1 MRRRWKNRVWIWK
14 NKIWI
19 WALLGVMCLNMGL
32 SVCAAVQKPE
42 GDRMDTAVQEQENTE
57 KQEPEPEKPEKPEE
71 SEEPEEPEEP
81 KDETAPEISK
91 ILLEGNGNTEY
102 EMSLNRKN
110 DANDRYE
117 YFFSGKTYLK
127 VAVKDEA
134 PSDGISF
141 VRVRYVWES
150 DKKADETDLKFDEQ
164 QGVYVGKLPEDFCG
178 TVFIQAE
185 DMAGNVSGWC
195 EGGGIIVHESTARH
209 EGEIHIQGRLEDT
222 GYRDA
227 SGNALYDEMPDIRIC
242 LQDSCSGIRQ
252 ITCGVVSSSGET
264 VYSKKLQAD
273 TSGNVTGDGISVSS
287 VVRKANLVTELQIS
301 EQPGLS
307 DGSYGFWIEM
317 RDGAGHVSRW
327 SDHFTV
333 DTCGPAL
340 TVFGVVQNGVYNAAI
355 RPEVQCTDENLK
367 PGSLCVTLCSVD
379 SGDVWQFRGTE
390 RKENALS
397 CIVSWFETHQG
408 TDADGA
414 YALQIEAEDLAGH
427 KTVKRYSFLM
437 NRYGSIYSFAKKAQ
451 DIDGTYLT
459 EAMDIVLTE
468 KNLSPLIYDDIV
480 LKVNCSGIMRELK
493 PGQDYQVELQI
504 SDDWNLYR
512 YTLPGKLFA
521 EDGVYTIFA
530 ESKDDASNRNASYS
544 QTKLA
549 LGRGAE
555 LTFAIDRTPP
565 QILSMQAQKEKAEGG
580 VEQMVIKAEAEQLEW
595 KITDNLLLK
604 EVHIYADGR
613 ELKYILQKDSYMVK
627 LPQKEEDTTIYIRAV
642 DAAGNRSVERFL
654 REGSGVKEKEEQ
666 NSADEMEEVIGSSK
680 KEVEGT
686 VFGVNVEEGSKTE
699 EKNMS
704 QYPMAEKAKEIL
716 EHIEEGSVKNQ
727 NRTLIAV
734 VVICAGILTGAIVYL
749 MRRR

>member
-1 MRRRWKNRVWIWK
+1 MRRRWKNKVWIWK
-14 NKIWI
+14 NKVWI

-32 SVCAAVQKPE
+32 SVCAAVQKTE
-42 GDRMDTAVQEQENTE
+42 GDRMDTEVQEQ
-57 KQEPEPEKPEKPEE
+57 EKPEE

-91 ILLEGNGNTEY
+91 ILLEGNGNREY
-102 EMSLNRKN
+102 EMSLNREN

-117 YFFSGKTYLK
+117 YIFSGKTYLK
-127 VAVKDEA
+127 AAVKDEA

-141 VRVRYVWES
+141 VRVRYVCEP
-150 DKKADETDLKFDEQ
+150 DKKTDETDLEFDEQ
-164 QGVYVGKLPEDFCG
+164 QGVYVGELPEDFCG

-195 EGGGIIVHESTARH
+195 EGKGIIVHESTARH

-222 GYRDA
+222 GYRDV
-227 SGNALYDEMPDIRIC
+227 SGNALYDEMPDIRIR

-301 EQPGLS
+301 EQPGLP

-367 PGSLCVTLCSVD
+367 PGSLCATLCSVD

-459 EAMDIVLTE
+459 GAMDIVLTE

-493 PGQDYQVELQI
+493 PGQDYQVEFQI

-565 QILSMQAQKEKAEGG
+565 QILSMQAQKEKTEGE

-627 LPQKEEDTTIYIRAV
+627 LPQKEEDTTVYIRAV

-654 REGSGVKEKEEQ
+654 REGSGVKEKE
-666 NSADEMEEVIGSSK
+666 DEDET
-680 KEVEGT
+680 T
-686 VFGVNVEEGSKTE
+686 VFGVIEEQGSKTE
-699 EKNMS
+699 EKNMFR
-704 QYPMAEKAKEIL
+704 YPMAEKAKEIV
-716 EHIEEGSVKNQ
+716 EHMEVDSVKNK
-727 NRTLIAV
+727 NAALIV
-734 VVICAGILTGAIVYL
+734 IVVICAGILTGAIIYL